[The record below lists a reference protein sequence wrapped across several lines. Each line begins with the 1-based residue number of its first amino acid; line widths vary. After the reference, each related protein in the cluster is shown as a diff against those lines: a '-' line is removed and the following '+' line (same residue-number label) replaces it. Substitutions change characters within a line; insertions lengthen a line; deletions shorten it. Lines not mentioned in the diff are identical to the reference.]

1 MNHYFLIEGL
11 AALPHPNPSPELQAS
26 AAPREGPLLSLALR
40 VFLTYLARMA
50 VRFASTTTFTPA
62 AAGGFG
68 VRG

>member
-1 MNHYFLIEGL
+1 M
-11 AALPHPNPSPELQAS
+11 AALA
-26 AAPREGPLLSLALR
+26 LLTLR
-40 VFLTYLARMA
+40 RYIHAMA

>member
-1 MNHYFLIEGL
+1 MTM
-11 AALPHPNPSPELQAS
+11 AALV
-26 AAPREGPLLSLALR
+26 LSALR
-40 VFLTYLARMA
+40 RYIPRMA